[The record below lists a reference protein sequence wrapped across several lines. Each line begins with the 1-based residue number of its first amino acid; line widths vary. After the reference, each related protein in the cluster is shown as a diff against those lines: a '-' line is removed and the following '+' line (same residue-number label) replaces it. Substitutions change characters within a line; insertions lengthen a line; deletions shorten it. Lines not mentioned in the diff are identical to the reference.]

1 MIEQSPTI
9 AHARAM
15 AQFSPL
21 ANDIYRK
28 LDLTEQVFEAIIE
41 DRIIHGIML
50 DIHTHWPLATP
61 TLRYSADINI
71 ALTAIACS
79 AIMPEKSREIL
90 VKNIN
95 ASSSNA
101 NVVAIAL
108 PYLLEN
114 IYPHLIITEAMLK
127 MRDL

>member
-1 MIEQSPTI
+1 
-9 AHARAM
+9 M

-28 LDLTEQVFEAIIE
+28 LDLTEQVFAAIIE